1 MYAPRV
7 SGPEPQRVTRA
18 QALSELEARQRAEL
32 PAPGGGR
39 LLERETSR
47 VRVPEGGRLPAS
59 EAWLERLYAGELVPR
74 EKKPLVVD
82 TRRSWGPLMVSVDE
96 RPLVVLD
103 ACSQIATLTHGFAH
117 PGMLA
122 AVDGG
127 RFDSCLWSNPDTRVR
142 RVKELEAFVEAL
154 KRRAPPG
161 LEHVSVV
168 GAGGAEANEKA
179 LRIARLHA
187 PPASAGPRT
196 RVLAFQGGFHGRTWV
211 SLGATWNPKKRGPF
225 ELAGYEAVFCEPTLE
240 AVSAALEGP
249 AAQELYAIIIEPMMS
264 EGGERYL
271 AREFFVGL
279 LTLARQH
286 GLPLI
291 LDEVQTGFGTGGP
304 FLWWQRLGLGE
315 DEATTPDLITL
326 AKKANLGVVLSRW
339 PDPEKAYTQ
348 APVAS
353 VVRGHIQLETADE
366 QAEALTAAGLAARV
380 EALAAAFP
388 SQVEN
393 ARVTGTTFAFELPDE
408 DARAAFLAQRLHRG
422 LMLYGA
428 GARTLRFRLNARW
441 DARLLDD
448 LFERVAGVLRDMS
461 QAPAAAPQW
470 RAEGY
475 DERCEEPEAGAPRYE
490 LRPIREGDWRQIM
503 ALERAAYE
511 TERQGS
517 EQFLRR
523 IRDGGFGLVA
533 VERSPAREGE
543 PAEQGEVSEGT
554 GEPAA
559 LLGFCLGGPL
569 ENYRDIAGPDRDPAL
584 KRRPGEVFYSADV
597 TVAERA
603 RGCGLG
609 RELKRAQ
616 IEWARSH
623 GFRIVSGRNRVGDA
637 MVALNRSFGA
647 FTVARMAELFRGED
661 GESIAAEYY
670 HIPLDVPFKLLPPIE
685 EDVSPASSVVGALVS
700 DEEVDLASGLQQP
713 FGEAPGFMAS
723 RELIGPLT
731 SRLNLSNYTTP
742 DVVQY
747 AEHLRLMLPRGTR
760 HMYFTT
766 SRDETVDKG
775 LRCLRLSRPEAQ
787 LALSLEGGYVGHVT
801 AAARALSDP
810 RGFGPEFSL
819 LRWPRLPHPADP
831 KNARGVEATVE
842 ALDTIARERG
852 AASILGLVVEL
863 VGERSGLR
871 LDGDCSA
878 LLAAACR
885 RHDIPLVFV
894 ETASGGYRNGIG
906 PWAVD
911 AMPPGVVPDMVLWYP
926 GGQLGHVFV
935 GDRYWIGKPLTLIST
950 WDGDELSV
958 IRAHEHLRAAGKLE
972 TLAEASESLGALLEM
987 LVPAHFAGTV
997 VGGLGLYRTLTFE
1010 DAADAEAVRAAC
1022 RKRGLVLGTG
1032 LPGTLIVAPPLSIDG
1047 ATIQGLR
1054 RRLNAALAA
1063 AAGRER
1069 AS

>member
-1 MYAPRV
+1 M
-7 SGPEPQRVTRA
+7 
-18 QALSELEARQRAEL
+18 
-32 PAPGGGR
+32 
-39 LLERETSR
+39 
-47 VRVPEGGRLPAS
+47 RVPEGGILPAS

-127 RFDSCLWSNPDTRVR
+127 RFDGCLWSNPDTRVR
-142 RVKELEAFVEAL
+142 RVKELEDFVDAL

-187 PPASAGPRT
+187 PPASEGPRT
-196 RVLAFQGGFHGRTWV
+196 RVLAFRGAFHGRTWV
-211 SLGATWNPKKRGPF
+211 SLGSTWNPKKRGPF
-225 ELAGYEAVFCEPTLE
+225 ELEGYEAVFCEPTLE
-240 AVSAALEGP
+240 AATAALSGP
-249 AAQELYAIIIEPMMS
+249 QAHELYAIIVEPMMS

-279 LTLARQH
+279 LTLARRH

-291 LDEVQTGFGTGGP
+291 VDEVQTGFGTGGP

-315 DEATTPDLITL
+315 DEETTPDLITL
-326 AKKANLGVVLSRW
+326 AKKANVGVVLSRW
-339 PDPEKAYTQ
+339 PDPERAHTQ
-348 APVAS
+348 APVVS

-366 QAEALTAAGLAARV
+366 PAEALTAAGLAARV

-393 ARVTGTTFAFELPDE
+393 ARVAGTTFAFELPDE

-422 LMLYGA
+422 LMLYGG

-448 LFERVAGVLRDMS
+448 LFERIAGVLRDLA

-475 DERCEEPEAGAPRYE
+475 EEVCPEEPEAAALRYQ
-490 LRPIREGDWRQIM
+490 LRPIEEGDWRQVM
-503 ALERAAYE
+503 ALEREAYE

-533 VERSPAREGE
+533 VELPPEPAPATEGE
-543 PAEQGEVSEGT
+543 PAEVSEGA
-554 GEPAA
+554 GGAV
-559 LLGFCLGGPL
+559 LGFCLGGPL
-569 ENYRDIAGPDRDPAL
+569 ENYRDVAGPDRDPAL

-616 IEWARSH
+616 IEWARAQ

-647 FTVARMAELFRGED
+647 FPVVTFD
-661 GESIAAEYY
+661 GLYKDGDGGLLAAEYY
-670 HIPLDVPFKLLPPIE
+670 HIPLDVPFQLLPPLE

-713 FGEAPGFMAS
+713 FGEAPAFMAS

-731 SRLNLSNYTTP
+731 SRINLSNYTTP

-766 SRDETVDKG
+766 SRDEAVDKG
-775 LRCLRLSRPEAQ
+775 LRCLRLSRPAAQ
-787 LALSLEGGYVGHVT
+787 IALSLEGGYVGHVT
-801 AAARALSDP
+801 AAARGLSDP
-810 RGFGPEFSL
+810 RGFGSEFSL
-819 LRWPRLPHPADP
+819 LRWPRLPHPAASTS
-831 KNARGVEATVE
+831 ARGVEATVA
-842 ALDTIARERG
+842 ALDAIVQEHG

-885 RHDIPLVFV
+885 RHDIPLVLV
-894 ETASGGYRNGIG
+894 ETASGGYRNGLG
-906 PWAVD
+906 AWAVD

-935 GDRYWIGKPLTLIST
+935 GDRYWVDEPLTLIST
-950 WDGDELSV
+950 WDGDEVSV

-1032 LPGTLIVAPPLSIDG
+1032 LPGTLVVAPPLSIDG

-1054 RRLNAALAA
+1054 RRLNGALAA